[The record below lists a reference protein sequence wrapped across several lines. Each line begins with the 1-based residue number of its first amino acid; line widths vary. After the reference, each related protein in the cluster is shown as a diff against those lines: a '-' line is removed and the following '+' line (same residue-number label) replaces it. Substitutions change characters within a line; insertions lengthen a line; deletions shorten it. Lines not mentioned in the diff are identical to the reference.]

1 MRLSTPPEN
10 NSPGQ
15 DSAASSDSR
24 EPSAGSAAIWNVYLL
39 ECADGTYY
47 CGLAKR
53 LDFRLAQHN
62 GLRPGGAKYTRSRRP
77 VKLLASRACG
87 DKRTA
92 YRLEYAVKAAP
103 REKKLDV
110 LLSGDAQ

>member
-1 MRLSTPPEN
+1 MRLPTPPGN

-15 DSAASSDSR
+15 APTASSDSR
-24 EPSAGSAAIWNVYLL
+24 DPSAGSAAVWNVYLL

-47 CGLAKR
+47 CGIAKR

-62 GLRPGGAKYTRSRRP
+62 GLKPGGAKYTRSRRP
-77 VKLLASRACG
+77 VKLLASRACD

-92 YRLEYAVKAAP
+92 CRLEYAVKAAP
-103 REKKLDV
+103 REKKLGV
-110 LLSGDAQ
+110 LLSGYTQ